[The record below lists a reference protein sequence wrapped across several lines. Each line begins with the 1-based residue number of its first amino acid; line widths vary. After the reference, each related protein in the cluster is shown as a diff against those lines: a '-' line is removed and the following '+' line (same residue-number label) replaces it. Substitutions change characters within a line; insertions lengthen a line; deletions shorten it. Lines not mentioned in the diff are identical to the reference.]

1 MTENLLTA
9 HFLLEGAAERHAAY
23 ARLQGDNAVHQVTL
37 PSGSTGWLV
46 TGYQAVRKALVDPR
60 LQGRTGAIGAGRPLP
75 EELELGMNSQM
86 LNRDPPDH
94 TRLRRLISSAFTRRR
109 MEAMRPRVQQITD
122 ELLEAMSEL
131 DQVDLVQALATPL
144 PIRVLTE
151 LLGVPDE
158 QVNAFHGWT
167 TALTTSAL
175 RTRELVAAGTEMLH
189 YTRSLLELKRR
200 EPKDDLLSALV
211 AVRDG
216 EDRLTED
223 ELTSMVFLLL
233 IAGQETTVNLIAN
246 GSLALLTHPDQLERL
261 RADPALIPSAVEEL
275 LRYESPVQAAMRYA
289 TEDVRIAGVTIPAG
303 SSVIVSLLGAN
314 RDPQRFAQADQL
326 DLSRRDN
333 PQVAFGYGIHHCLGA
348 PLARLEGGIA
358 IRSLLARY
366 PDVRLDVPPETLDWR
381 VSLIMHGLTELPVRL
396 R

>member
-1 MTENLLTA
+1 MTEQLLDA
-9 HFLLEGAAERHAAY
+9 NFLLAGAAERHAEY
-23 ARLQGDNAVHQVTL
+23 AQLQGVSAVHQVTL
-37 PSGSTGWLV
+37 SSGSTGWLV
-46 TGYQAVRKALVDPR
+46 TGHQAVRKALVDPR
-60 LQGRTGAIGAGRPLP
+60 LQGRTGAIGDGRSLP
-75 EELELGMNSQM
+75 EELQLGMNSQM

-94 TRLRRLISSAFTRRR
+94 TRLRRLIASAFTRLR
-109 MEAMRPRVQQITD
+109 MEQMRPRIQQLTD
-122 ELLEAMSEL
+122 QLLDEMAEH

-167 TALTTSAL
+167 TALTASA
-175 RTRELVAAGTEMLH
+175 RPRAELVTAGTEMLH

-200 EPKDDLLSALV
+200 EPKADLLSALV

-216 EDRLTED
+216 ADRLTED

-233 IAGQETTVNLIAN
+233 IAGQETTVNLISNA
-246 GSLALLTHPDQLERL
+246 SLALLTNPDQLERL
-261 RADPALIPSAVEEL
+261 RADPSLLPSAVEEF
-275 LRYESPVQAAMRYA
+275 LRYESPVQAAMRYS
-289 TEDVRIAGVTIPAG
+289 TEEIELAGVTIPAG
-303 SSVIVSLLGAN
+303 SVIIVSLLGAN
-314 RDPQRFAQADQL
+314 RDPKRFANADQL
-326 DLSRRDN
+326 DLARRDN

-366 PDVRLDVPPETLDWR
+366 PGLRLDVPPESLNWR
-381 VSLIMHGLTELPVRL
+381 VSLIMHGLAELPVRL

>member
-1 MTENLLTA
+1 
-9 HFLLEGAAERHAAY
+9 
-23 ARLQGDNAVHQVTL
+23 
-37 PSGSTGWLV
+37 
-46 TGYQAVRKALVDPR
+46 
-60 LQGRTGAIGAGRPLP
+60 
-75 EELELGMNSQM
+75 
-86 LNRDPPDH
+86 
-94 TRLRRLISSAFTRRR
+94 
-109 MEAMRPRVQQITD
+109 
-122 ELLEAMSEL
+122 
-131 DQVDLVQALATPL
+131 
-144 PIRVLTE
+144 
-151 LLGVPDE
+151 
-158 QVNAFHGWT
+158 
-167 TALTTSAL
+167 
-175 RTRELVAAGTEMLH
+175 MLH